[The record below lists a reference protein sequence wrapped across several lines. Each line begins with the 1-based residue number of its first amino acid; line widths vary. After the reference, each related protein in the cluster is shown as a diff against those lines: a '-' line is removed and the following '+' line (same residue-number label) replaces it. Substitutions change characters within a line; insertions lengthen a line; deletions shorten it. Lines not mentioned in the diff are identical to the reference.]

1 MFPSAS
7 ALSEG
12 AMREGFAPR
21 RTRAA
26 RFRKRLPLISLSF
39 VRSLTRLGT
48 RLEGLLVRRGG
59 KKKEEEKREK
69 RKKKTKRERE
79 KGKAREEDEE
89 DKQRFFYQRGESW
102 LCVWW
107 KSCQERVKKL
117 IIYVNDR
124 SDRIVVACLNAWI
137 LAKFQSTLASD
148 WKSAINFEWKGKE
161 ERERERGKKRN
172 REFSLCYAC
181 SWMKSRSCWWLT
193 IAMTVGV
200 WCNSLRTI
208 FCRFC
213 SGNHV
218 AKDAGICK
226 WTVCVEWKFML

>member
-79 KGKAREEDEE
+79 KRGK
-89 DKQRFFYQRGESW
+89 
-102 LCVWW
+102 
-107 KSCQERVKKL
+107 
-117 IIYVNDR
+117 
-124 SDRIVVACLNAWI
+124 
-137 LAKFQSTLASD
+137 
-148 WKSAINFEWKGKE
+148 
-161 ERERERGKKRN
+161 RERRRRRRTSNASFINVARAGFVSDENRVRN
-172 REFSLCYAC
+172 A
-181 SWMKSRSCWWLT
+181 
-193 IAMTVGV
+193 
-200 WCNSLRTI
+200 
-208 FCRFC
+208 
-213 SGNHV
+213 
-218 AKDAGICK
+218 
-226 WTVCVEWKFML
+226 

>member
-39 VRSLTRLGT
+39 VRSLTRL
-48 RLEGLLVRRGG
+48 EGLLVRRGG

-79 KGKAREEDEE
+79 KGKAREEEEEE

-102 LCVWW
+102 LCVW
-107 KSCQERVKKL
+107 
-117 IIYVNDR
+117 
-124 SDRIVVACLNAWI
+124 
-137 LAKFQSTLASD
+137 
-148 WKSAINFEWKGKE
+148 
-161 ERERERGKKRN
+161 
-172 REFSLCYAC
+172 
-181 SWMKSRSCWWLT
+181 
-193 IAMTVGV
+193 
-200 WCNSLRTI
+200 
-208 FCRFC
+208 
-213 SGNHV
+213 
-218 AKDAGICK
+218 
-226 WTVCVEWKFML
+226 

>member
-12 AMREGFAPR
+12 AIREGFAPR

-79 KGKAREEDEE
+79 KGKAREEEEE

-161 ERERERGKKRN
+161 EREREREKEKSWVLVVLRMLVD
-172 REFSLCYAC
+172 EVEILLVTDDCYD
-181 SWMKSRSCWWLT
+181 
-193 IAMTVGV
+193 G
-200 WCNSLRTI
+200 WCL
-208 FCRFC
+208 
-213 SGNHV
+213 
-218 AKDAGICK
+218 
-226 WTVCVEWKFML
+226 M